1 MFILPNYYDDWNKQ
15 WEKVSE
21 NLKNIAGQLNRFYL
35 NDSFRSMQDML
46 IRFKRFNLVS
56 NSIAFDKQMFDN
68 IDFSQLLEI
77 SKQLKMIS
85 SVDISERTTAL
96 KQFNNIEILQE
107 FKNLS
112 IIFETYDF
120 QKLARIMK
128 DSFGQIDWLQDI
140 SVDEITEEVVEQYI
154 EEELTEQADNIDS
167 NIQNIQLDKEQ
178 IRKDI
183 KGTISFWIGI
193 VSLLLTIY
201 GLVNSKP
208 TVVYNTYKNTT
219 EVSYNYTVNMGI
231 DAEVMNN
238 MGYRIINQNNV
249 MPRIKPDCSSMVT
262 GHLYIGQV
270 VNVSDKYRKWIKITW
285 KNEDGDFATGWIQ
298 NYKVSK
304 FK

>member
-1 MFILPNYYDDWNKQ
+1 MPNYYDDWNKQ

-35 NDSFRSMQDML
+35 NDSFRNMQDML
-46 IRFKRFNLVS
+46 IGFKRFNLVS
-56 NSIAFDKQMFDN
+56 NSIAFDKQIFDN

-85 SVDISERTTAL
+85 SVDISERTTVL
-96 KQFNNIEILQE
+96 KQFNNIETLQE

-112 IIFETYDF
+112 IIFEKYDF

-154 EEELTEQADNIDS
+154 KEELTEQADNIDS

-178 IRKDI
+178 IRKDM